1 MTSPRPQRIAAAMAS
16 ALLLTT
22 GGLALAG
29 CGDDQTSPAATS
41 ATTAQDSVTTFTS
54 DDTNAEV
61 ALGARF
67 VISLPE
73 TAGTGYQWN
82 TAGGTAA
89 GSVVQLFDDA
99 FVPDNPD
106 AVGSS
111 GKRNFTYDTA
121 KAGSGRLNFR
131 LLPPG
136 STTPDDTVT
145 FQVTVK

>member
-1 MTSPRPQRIAAAMAS
+1 MIIPRRRRIAAAAAS

-22 GGLALAG
+22 GGLTLAG
-29 CGDDQTSPAATS
+29 CGDDEAAPS

-54 DDTNAEV
+54 DDTNVDV
-61 ALGARF
+61 ARGARF
-67 VISLPE
+67 VIALPE

-106 AVGSS
+106 VVGSS

-121 KAGSGRLNFR
+121 RAGLGTLNFS

-145 FQVTVK
+145 FAVTVK